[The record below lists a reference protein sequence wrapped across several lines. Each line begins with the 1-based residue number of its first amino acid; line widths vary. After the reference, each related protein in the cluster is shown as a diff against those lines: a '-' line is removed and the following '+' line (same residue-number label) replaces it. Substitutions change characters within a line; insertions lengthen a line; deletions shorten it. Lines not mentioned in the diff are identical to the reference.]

1 MSVALDELLMLPD
14 EDVSAETL
22 ARLLAFAQDKDAEVR
37 SLTAESLVRF
47 APDTDAA
54 DALIV
59 LAQDAG
65 ALVRTQALDSLAA
78 FPTEKVLACL
88 TAALAREAVDGLPY
102 RYALLAAAE
111 VAAALRQPERVLP
124 FLRTQVDSPVMATRV
139 CAWYGLSLCGEVQAF
154 DALLGA
160 LAAEDYHDRCLA
172 VHLLDALG
180 MHKTRVL
187 RALRE
192 RLLCETVPAV
202 RTTIEDVLRA
212 EEEKNV

>member
-1 MSVALDELLMLPD
+1 M
-14 EDVSAETL
+14 
-22 ARLLAFAQDKDAEVR
+22 
-37 SLTAESLVRF
+37 
-47 APDTDAA
+47 
-54 DALIV
+54 
-59 LAQDAG
+59 
-65 ALVRTQALDSLAA
+65 
-78 FPTEKVLACL
+78 
-88 TAALAREAVDGLPY
+88 
-102 RYALLAAAE
+102 
-111 VAAALRQPERVLP
+111 AAALRQPERVLP
-124 FLRTQVDSPVMATRV
+124 VLQTQADSPVMATRI
-139 CAWYGLSLCGEVQAF
+139 CAWYGLSLCGDAQAF

-192 RLLCETVPAV
+192 CLLCETVPAV

>member
-1 MSVALDELLMLPD
+1 MQFVKKNEILKEREMTSKDSGLIFSITVISMFIA
-14 EDVSAETL
+14 S
-22 ARLLAFAQDKDAEVR
+22 LAFV
-37 SLTAESLVRF
+37 SV
-47 APDTDAA
+47 
-54 DALIV
+54 
-59 LAQDAG
+59 
-65 ALVRTQALDSLAA
+65 
-78 FPTEKVLACL
+78 
-88 TAALAREAVDGLPY
+88 
-102 RYALLAAAE
+102 
-111 VAAALRQPERVLP
+111 
-124 FLRTQVDSPVMATRV
+124 
-139 CAWYGLSLCGEVQAF
+139 
-154 DALLGA
+154 LGA